1 MQATEVDALLAKL
14 RTAASDTV
22 ALLAGH
28 PITQAW
34 LQGTLDRDRSFALQ
48 AQVYHQ
54 VAQTVPLLQ
63 RSAATCT
70 ALAAGE
76 PMYAVLAAHYTEHAY
91 EESQPAPHEL
101 LLLERLRRQGFPVD
115 QMPPP
120 FPPLQ
125 EALKR
130 AWWAAG
136 HTPLY
141 ELGRAWVKEVV
152 SQYMSGRVAP
162 VSTAAERGHA
172 SEAADFYAVHATADP
187 GHSAENARILRELSG
202 YPSFEEKAA
211 EVLAGATDAYEQTRG
226 SLEYLNALAR
236 PSQGDRRDA

>member
-1 MQATEVDALLAKL
+1 MQASEVEALLAKL
-14 RTAASDTV
+14 RTVASDTV

-28 PITQAW
+28 RVIQAW
-34 LQGTLDRDRSFALQ
+34 LAGTLDRDRVFALQ

-63 RSAATCT
+63 RSAATCS

-76 PMYAVLAAHYTEHAY
+76 PMYAVLAAHYTEHAH
-91 EESQPAPHEL
+91 EESQPAPHEH

-125 EALKR
+125 EALER
-130 AWWAAG
+130 AWWAAA

-152 SQYMSGRVAP
+152 SQYMSGRVMRVSAAP
-162 VSTAAERGHA
+162 GPAQT
-172 SEAADFYAVHATADP
+172 SEGADFYEVHATADP
-187 GHSAENARILRELSG
+187 GHSAENARILRELSA
-202 YPSFEEKAA
+202 YPIFAEKAG
-211 EVLAGATDAYEQTRG
+211 EVLAGATDAYEQTRR
-226 SLEYLNALAR
+226 SLEYVEVLDR
-236 PSQGDRRDA
+236 PS